1 MIDLTCY
8 KTFVFDCD
16 GVILNSNKKDQWI
29 TLIDAIEYTSLSDS
43 SIRRAFYRGKLK
55 ASRVTGKLLF
65 KISELEKWLSNE

>member
-1 MIDLTCY
+1 MIELTQIEY
-8 KTFVFDCD
+8 RLHRLEQ
-16 GVILNSNKKDQWI
+16 ILNSNKKDQWI

>member
-1 MIDLTCY
+1 MIELTQIEY
-8 KTFVFDCD
+8 RLHRIEQ
-16 GVILNSNKKDQWI
+16 ILNSNKKDQWI

-43 SIRRAFYRGKLK
+43 PIRRAFYRGKLK

>member
-1 MIDLTCY
+1 MIELTQIEY
-8 KTFVFDCD
+8 RLHRIEQ
-16 GVILNSNKKDQWI
+16 ILNSNKKDQWI